1 MTKLVHPDWE
11 HRIILDDGSATI
23 VVIENRD
30 SFRTY
35 ISQLIKSMDKEGPFI
50 LAEGLKEKA
59 MKDYVDI
66 ILSPLCIS
74 IYEKR
79 LTA

>member
-30 SFRTY
+30 TFRTY

-50 LAEGLKEKA
+50 LSEGLKEKA

-66 ILSPLCIS
+66 IRMRNFAPCS
-74 IYEKR
+74 
-79 LTA
+79 